1 MTDQTDRQPTAEPV
15 DPFRWHPEYASKRY
29 DEVQADLASEI
40 ASDQKAHRLAM
51 EGAEDAEQDALVSVV
66 NLERKWG
73 PYDFDWAE
81 QDPNDLAARIVAFE
95 RERER
100 RQEMI
105 TWSDYRA
112 ESTEEGELNDAGES
126 PAPDLSTSMKA
137 VSLIIVALLIL
148 VILLAVWA
156 L

>member
-1 MTDQTDRQPTAEPV
+1 MTDQTDRPPAEEPA
-15 DPFRWHPEYASKRY
+15 DTFRWHPEYATKRF
-29 DEVQADLASEI
+29 DEVQAELASEI
-40 ASDQKAHRLAM
+40 ASDQRSHRLAM

-81 QDPNDLAARIVAFE
+81 QDPDELASRIIAFE

-100 RQEMI
+100 RKEMI
-105 TWSDYRA
+105 TWSDYRTDSV
-112 ESTEEGELNDAGES
+112 EDGGLTDAGEG

-137 VSLIIVALLIL
+137 ISLIIVALLIL

>member
-1 MTDQTDRQPTAEPV
+1 MTDQTDRQLTDEPV
-15 DPFRWHPEYASKRY
+15 DAFRWHPEYANKRY
-29 DEVQADLASEI
+29 DEIQADLASEI

-112 ESTEEGELNDAGES
+112 ESTEEGELNDAGER
-126 PAPDLSTSMKA
+126 PAPDLSTRSKA
-137 VSLIIVALLIL
+137 MALVLVALLIL